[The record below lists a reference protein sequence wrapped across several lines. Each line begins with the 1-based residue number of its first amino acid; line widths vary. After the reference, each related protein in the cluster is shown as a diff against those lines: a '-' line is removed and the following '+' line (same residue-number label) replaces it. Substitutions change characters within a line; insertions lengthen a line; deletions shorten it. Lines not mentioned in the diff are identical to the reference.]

1 MEEKPKSLHLQEEAS
16 VIGYLPASEESIE
29 LIAQMVGEDPLR
41 WPEQAVESSSVGIV
55 GEHRRVLIKVTVEII
70 ELKDKDK

>member
-16 VIGYLPASEESIE
+16 IVGYLPGDEDSVE
-29 LIAQMVGEDPLR
+29 LIAQMVGENPLK

-55 GEHRRVLIKVTVEII
+55 GKHRRVLVKVTVEII
-70 ELKDKDK
+70 ELTDKDA